1 MCFDGAD
8 LLLMTAL
15 DMDSMLKYISYW
27 LVYVNRLKVQ
37 AALAAANTGR
47 EVLLPLVQAL
57 IGSDDKMLDKMARW
71 AVEHLDNRD

>member
-27 LVYVNRLKVQ
+27 LVNVNRLKVQ